1 MNVGAWHI
9 LPSRIGST
17 ATRWTLIL
25 LLVFC
30 TRAAVAADEIVISVK
45 ASDGEIVRYV
55 LTRGSAP
62 HYAVILMPGGR
73 GELPLRQA
81 DGVLT
86 TTLPDDFLIRS
97 RALFAGPQFVAASTA
112 ATSIP
117 ALILAIEHDLEH
129 RFGPLS
135 VYVVG
140 TSRST
145 EATQA
150 LAAPLDGQVAG
161 FIHTSSMAAIASLDP
176 RKFRSRHLLVAH
188 EHDACPVTPPS
199 AAIASH
205 DRYGTDLMLVDGG
218 TTVGGDCTSSAHH
231 GYNGIEKET
240 VDRIK
245 GWILA
250 ASPRKTRP

>member
-1 MNVGAWHI
+1 MNVGAWHV
-9 LPSRIGST
+9 PPFGIGST
-17 ATRWTLIL
+17 ASRWALIL
-25 LLVFC
+25 LLLVC
-30 TRAAVAADEIVISVK
+30 ARPALAADEIVISVK

-55 LTRGSAP
+55 LTSGGSAP

-86 TTLPDDFLIRS
+86 TALPGDFLIRS
-97 RALFAGPQFVAASTA
+97 RALFVDSQFVAASTA

-117 ALILAIEHDLEH
+117 ALILAIEHDLER

-135 VYVVG
+135 LYVVG

-150 LAAPLDGQVAG
+150 LAAPLDGRVAG
-161 FIHTSSMAAIASLDP
+161 FVHTSSMATIASFDP

-188 EHDACPVTPPS
+188 RDDGCPVTSPS

-205 DRYGTDLMLVDGG
+205 DRFGTDLILVDGG
-218 TTVGGDCTSSAHH
+218 EAVGDVCSPSAHH
-231 GYNGIEKET
+231 GYRGIEKET
-240 VDRIK
+240 IDRIK
-245 GWILA
+245 TWI
-250 ASPRKTRP
+250 RQGK

>member
-1 MNVGAWHI
+1 MNVGAWHV
-9 LPSRIGST
+9 PPFGVGST
-17 ATRWTLIL
+17 ASRWALIL
-25 LLVFC
+25 LLLVC
-30 TRAAVAADEIVISVK
+30 ARPALAADEIVISVK

-55 LTRGSAP
+55 LTSGGSAP
-62 HYAVILMPGGR
+62 HYGVILMPGGR

-81 DGVLT
+81 DGALAT
-86 TTLPDDFLIRS
+86 ALPGDFLIRS
-97 RALFAGPQFVAASTA
+97 RTLFVDSQFVAASTA
-112 ATSIP
+112 ATSTP
-117 ALILAIEHDLEH
+117 ALILAIEHDLER

-161 FIHTSSMAAIASLDP
+161 FVHTSSMATIANFDP

-188 EHDACPVTPPS
+188 RDDGCQVTPPS
-199 AAIASH
+199 HAIASH
-205 DRYGTDLMLVDGG
+205 DRYGTDLILVDGG
-218 TTVGGDCTSSAHH
+218 EAVGDPCMPSAHH
-231 GYNGIEKET
+231 GYHGIEKET

-245 GWILA
+245 AWI
-250 ASPRKTRP
+250 RQGK